1 MAKLII
7 IGHLE
12 RAEELKAGDSTQGF
26 LFGYTFSVG
35 WSETDRPT
43 ISTSGVHPLLP
54 WSWKAIEQVQ
64 LFGRL
69 SNSPNWEPIKVQGFK
84 VQGFEVIHDATP
96 VKIGDIETEANTRYS
111 KATSIDWPDPTSN
124 ADIGKL
130 EVNDAADPW
139 PAHVVEMS
147 GLPFPLA
154 QRLNLSFAFRA
165 NQDLSKYSAFAA
177 APVLKKDLSLADDL
191 FPSSFQTVS
200 RPGVGTQTDGY
211 ASYDQG
217 SAPHSFDIV
226 AACNVNTLDPTL
238 VAAMVKNGQGIDI
251 LSAHVA
257 DWQQEFLL
265 GASRLFSVPDF
276 VQFVLAPPQD
286 IKPDS
291 LPKEA
296 PADALLP
303 TLIAAGVA
311 CLRDLISPGLDAG
324 PLGGFPTVRQLLEK
338 NPAVKNEVANSGY
351 NKSFAEM
358 QTWNGFL
365 QNNLPGVGQLS
376 IWNLVARD
384 KNSSSQALSDPRR
397 YYGQLK
403 RDFLAVLGPI
413 IDESKPGVGQSTR
426 PPNHKQ
432 VMTALWTAMLAS
444 LTVAPKDQINNVK
457 TSLPSLLEDTSY
469 STLWRDD
476 TLGMFWRNILEKS
489 DSDKNPNRFLAR
501 ARALSKYF
509 ILSRLGL
516 PVSAEETPD
525 SLPTIWRGI
534 PTDWR
539 PQDTQL
545 ADWNKGK
552 SVLLQWIDAWQ
563 KKVSASFQP
572 FDDVIPDQNSR
583 NPLPVHLQYSSFDQ
597 DKDADQPSVNTSEQD
612 LFRDIRGVGLLV
624 REQDYKEWTPV
635 NLNAA
640 VDWKWNQ
647 CVASPVGFPLR
658 SGYIANLRRGLIAY
672 ESEPLSGGTALDN
685 IKGIQNA
692 LRAESDVRP
701 ALVSADYHAGVRTP
715 QLKYGRK
722 FSFATFSVL
731 NSGILPPV
739 LRNGAEPRAWKSSCP
754 AIPGGWKTREKLYQR
769 TTKIGALRII
779 QDAAPRQPAVPPVIP
794 AGTYPRARDIDWA
807 SLWNDFKD
815 YRVAPSDPDHLNL
828 ALLSPDSWTKKST
841 VPKSSYQF
849 RVRLP
854 EVTWREWSAWGAS
867 LPARIAAGLPDPEQ
881 TIIPTDPPNKFGD
894 DRTDIIEECY
904 ETSLKENAMPAIDD
918 PCLGRLLY
926 MELLEEAGGKLVPK
940 DKQFVP
946 IPLPLDAKGRAFY
959 QADGALVTCS
969 HNGAAESKLS
979 PPNSQ
984 AITAYV
990 QEGKIAVLR
999 IWACLPVEYQK
1010 QGTNK
1015 KGKTFDKMFALDIL
1029 PAEKH
1034 PDIRYKNRDFLLVSP
1049 YDVLIEAASASLPA
1063 PATLFSAFRT
1073 SLRLK
1078 QSDPSI
1084 ANVVASLPSMP
1095 AGASLPDD
1103 QKLLFLN
1110 VGSVK
1115 AKRQSWRWEGRPVPL
1130 HPAVLESTK
1139 PDQFDDL
1146 ERHWIWDVYPERPDV
1161 ESVPILMP
1169 VRRTLPVSLGVFDSL
1184 RASGC
1189 RYFESA
1195 DGLSAGSG
1203 PGQPQLDLRG
1213 SHFRFTIEVTSR
1225 YESLMKLVNDLKP
1238 SRVAHPDPG
1247 SPRSLA
1253 WKSTYVPSRVTAP
1266 PVPKLR
1272 LLLPLTEAY
1281 DREESQSSSLL
1292 AVFDDVFYDEVGLGD
1307 TLEAEI
1313 ESIPVEND
1321 PHQFVVQA
1329 GKDVL
1334 LRKGNEEPSLK
1345 RYKEG
1350 DPPPVR
1356 IALDATQPTI
1366 KWSGPIGNYRDLD
1379 NRYASFLASSFI
1391 IPAPTSK
1398 DGTALDV
1405 RGWLASIRFRRAT
1418 RTRDFPQDVNST
1430 AFKDYSGHDLLAW
1443 NPHSYLSAWTDSYWV
1458 QFLGSFSKFDGF
1470 ENRIAKLIPSI
1481 DGNGV
1486 LTLHRK
1492 DQPGTVALMPTNVP
1506 NFDDSRR
1513 LYAVVTQ
1520 RVFDFR
1526 GQYNQ
1531 ELYVAT
1537 LKQDDDHKRW
1547 RGSDPQVLKNLIS
1560 DKSDFRVRI
1569 IEVAFSTAGPKPQ
1582 PSDPKDLF
1590 DDLFKIG
1597 RVKNPD
1603 HAPIPNYPDRSPLDA
1618 IGSIVRVSEPA
1629 NSVPFNGQTLD
1640 LCEIQ
1645 ESTK

>member
-1 MAKLII
+1 MATLII

-12 RAEELKAGDSTQGF
+12 RAEELKAGDPTQGF

-35 WSETDRPT
+35 WSEAARPT

-54 WSWKAIEQVQ
+54 WSWKAIEKVQ

-69 SNSPNWEPIKVQGFK
+69 SNSGNWEPVKTQGS
-84 VQGFEVIHDATP
+84 QGFEVIHDATP
-96 VKIGDIETEANTRYS
+96 VKIGDIETEANMRYS

-124 ADIGKL
+124 ADISKL
-130 EVNDAADPW
+130 EVNDGADPW

-165 NQDLSKYSAFAA
+165 NQDLSRYSGFAA
-177 APVLKKDLSLADDL
+177 APVLNKDLNLGDEL
-191 FPSSFQTVS
+191 IPSSFQTPI
-200 RPGVGTQTDGY
+200 RTADGY

-217 SAPHSFDIV
+217 PAPHTFDIV

-238 VAAMVKNGQGIDI
+238 VAVIVNNGQGIEV
-251 LSAHVA
+251 LSTHVA

-276 VQFVLAPPQD
+276 IQFVLAPPQD

-296 PADALLP
+296 PADAFLP

-324 PLGGFPTVRQLLEK
+324 PLGGFPTVRQLLER
-338 NPAVKNEVANSGY
+338 NPAVKNEVTNSGY

-384 KNSSSQALSDPRR
+384 KSSSSQALSDPTR

-403 RDFLAVLGPI
+403 RDFLTVLGPI
-413 IDESKPGVGQSTR
+413 IDESKRGVGQSTR

-444 LTVAPKDQINNVK
+444 LTAAPKDQINNVK

-476 TLGMFWRNILEKS
+476 TLGMFWQNILDNS
-489 DSDKNPNRFLAR
+489 NSDKDPNRFLAR
-501 ARALSKYF
+501 ALALSKYF

-525 SLPTIWRGI
+525 SLPAIWRGI
-534 PTDWR
+534 PTDWK
-539 PQDTQL
+539 PQDTSL
-545 ADWNKGK
+545 ADWNKAK
-552 SVLLQWIDAWQ
+552 PVLLQWIDAWH
-563 KKVSASFQP
+563 KNVSASFQP
-572 FDDVIPDQNSR
+572 SEDVIPDQNSR

-597 DKDADQPSVNTSEQD
+597 DKDAGKPNVSTSEQD

-624 REQDYKEWTPV
+624 REQDYKNWTPV

-658 SGYIANLRRGLIAY
+658 SGYIAKLRRGLIAY

-685 IKGIQNA
+685 IRGIQNA

-701 ALVSADYHAGVRTP
+701 ALVSADYHTAVRTP

-739 LRNGAEPRAWKSSCP
+739 LRNGDEPRAWKSSCP

-769 TTKIGALRII
+769 TTKIGALRIMR
-779 QDAAPRQPAVPPVIP
+779 QDAAPCQPAVPPAIP

-807 SLWNDFKD
+807 SLWKDFKD

-828 ALLSPDSWTKKST
+828 ALLSPDSWTKKSS

-867 LPARIAAGLPDPEQ
+867 LPARNAAGLPDPAQ
-881 TIIPTDPPNKFGD
+881 PIIPLDPIKFKAH
-894 DRTDIIEECY
+894 RADIIAECY
-904 ETSLKENAMPAIDD
+904 ETSLKENTKENAMPAVDD
-918 PCLGRLLY
+918 PCLNRVLY
-926 MELLEEAGGKLVPK
+926 VELLEEAGGKLVLK
-940 DKQFVP
+940 DKTFVP
-946 IPLPLDAKGRAFY
+946 IPKLIGDKGRALY
-959 QADGALVTCS
+959 QAEGALVTCS
-969 HNGAAESKLS
+969 HNGGTASSLS
-979 PPNSQ
+979 LPNPQ
-984 AITAYV
+984 AITASI
-990 QEGKIAVLR
+990 QEGKVAVLR
-999 IWACLPVEYQK
+999 IWACLPIEYQL
-1010 QGTNK
+1010 QGKNK
-1015 KGKTFDKMFALDIL
+1015 TGQIFDKMFARDIL
-1029 PAEKH
+1029 PEVKH
-1034 PDIRYKNRDFLLVSP
+1034 PDFKYNNKDFLLVSP

-1084 ANVVASLPSMP
+1084 ANVVASLPNMP
-1095 AGASLPDD
+1095 AEASLSNDE
-1103 QKLLFLN
+1103 KLLFLN

-1115 AKRQSWRWEGRPVPL
+1115 AQRQSWRWEGRPVPL
-1130 HPAVLESTK
+1130 HPATLESTK
-1139 PDQFDDL
+1139 PNQFDDF
-1146 ERHWIWDVYPERPDV
+1146 ERHWIWDVYPERPDG

-1169 VRRTLPVSLGVFDSL
+1169 VRRTPPVSLGVFDSL
-1184 RASGC
+1184 RDSGC

-1225 YESLMKLVNDLKP
+1225 YESLMKLAEDLKP

-1247 SPRSLA
+1247 PTRSSA

-1334 LRKGNEEPSLK
+1334 LRKGNEDPSLK

-1379 NRYASFLASSFI
+1379 NRYARFLASSFI

-1405 RGWLASIRFRRAT
+1405 RGWLASIRFRRAV
-1418 RTRDFPQDVNST
+1418 RTRGFPQDVNSP
-1430 AFKDYSGHDLLAW
+1430 AFRDYSGSDLLAW
-1443 NPHSYLSAWTDSYWV
+1443 NPRSYQSAWTESYWV

-1481 DGNGV
+1481 DDKGV

-1492 DQPGTVALMPTNVP
+1492 GQLGTVALMPTKVP

-1537 LKQDDDHKRW
+1537 LKQDDDHKSW
-1547 RGSDPQVLKNLIS
+1547 RGSDPQVLKNLIY

-1569 IEVAFSTAGPKPQ
+1569 IEVAFSTAGPKPK
-1582 PSDPKDLF
+1582 PPDPKDLF

-1603 HAPIPNYPDRSPLDA
+1603 HDPIPKYPDRSPLDA

-1629 NSVPFNGQTLD
+1629 NSAPFNGQTLD